1 MARVVLVAGCVAVVE
16 EAAVGCVVEAAA
28 VVVEVGVVVEAAVE
42 E

>member
-1 MARVVLVAGCVAVVE
+1 MVLVAGCVAAVVVE
-16 EAAVGCVVEAAA
+16 EAVGCVVEAAG